1 MPNICRKP
9 FYKNIVTTELFGA
22 KKKSSKKTQNIR
34 EITYIENLP
43 SSKGYR
49 LCKIIGL
56 GQKLKM
62 PKACEKPFYK
72 NNRVVLCKKPLKK
85 QKILEK

>member
-1 MPNICRKP
+1 MQETILQEHCNNRVVRC
-9 FYKNIVTTELFGA
+9 
-22 KKKSSKKTQNIR
+22 KKKARKNSKYSRNHL
-34 EITYIENLP
+34 YIENRP

-62 PKACEKPFYK
+62 PKACEKRFFR
-72 NNRVVLCKKPLKK
+72 NISVVLCKKPLE
-85 QKILEK
+85 KIPNI